1 MKNSV
6 IKKRTR
12 TASKSDLA
20 APIRLKVLVTIV
32 ERSKT
37 DFYLDVLEGYEVNM
51 QMVLYGRG
59 TAPNDILQ
67 YLGLTSI
74 DKAVI
79 ISVVKESRIKE
90 ILTSYEERFFKT
102 KNGKGIAFSVPMSSI
117 IGVSLYQFLA
127 NNYEGGR

>member
-37 DFYLDVLEGYEVNM
+37 DFYLDVLEGYEINM

-90 ILTSYEERFFKT
+90 ILTSYEDRFFKT